1 MMVGRFRFVTEL
13 IGHDEDSAEAAW
25 CPSGNELGALGGAPR
40 PSEVP
45 STLVLE
51 AMTQCAGL
59 FLQRTHDSP
68 GTYWVLSGVDDAD
81 VDRVDWDVE
90 VTLECTVHKRS
101 TRAAVLIVSAATD
114 QGEVSHATILM
125 HRIAF

>member
-1 MMVGRFRFVTEL
+1 MADPFRLVTEL
-13 IGHDEDSAEAAW
+13 TGCDADGAEAVW
-25 CPSGNELGALGGAPR
+25 YPTGSEFGVLGEVPR

-45 STLVLE
+45 CTLVFE

-68 GTYWVLSGVDDAD
+68 GTYWMLTGVDNAD
-81 VDRVDWDVE
+81 VDRIGWDVP
-90 VTLECTVHKRS
+90 VTLDCTVHKRS

-114 QGEVSHATILM
+114 QGEVGHATILM
-125 HRIAF
+125 HRVAL

>member
-1 MMVGRFRFVTEL
+1 MAGPFRLVTEL
-13 IGHDEDSAEAAW
+13 TGYDADGAEAVW
-25 CPSGNELGALGGAPR
+25 YPTGVEFGVPGGVPR
-40 PSEVP
+40 PPEVP
-45 STLVLE
+45 GTLVLE

-68 GTYWVLSGVDDAD
+68 GTHWMLTGVDNAD
-81 VDRVDWDVE
+81 VDRIGWDVPL
-90 VTLECTVHKRS
+90 TLDCTVHKRS

-125 HRIAF
+125 HRVAR

>member
-1 MMVGRFRFVTEL
+1 MTEPFRLVTEL
-13 IGHDEDSAEAAW
+13 TGYDADGAEAVW
-25 CPSGNELGALGGAPR
+25 YPSGREFGVLGGVRR

-45 STLVLE
+45 GTLVLE

-68 GTYWVLSGVDDAD
+68 GTYWMLTGVDDAD
-81 VDRVDWDVE
+81 MDRIGWDAP
-90 VTLECTVHKRS
+90 VTLDCTVHKRS

-125 HRIAF
+125 HRI